1 MPLNHLTKV
10 SRDYAAK
17 PAKKTH
23 PADQIDRDAV
33 ATAVSFAAF
42 LRRSPTSKILRE
54 AATLAEAIAHHD
66 AIIDEVRATGR
77 QGKITPLIYAIQK
90 SGAQSPVPAD
100 MIEAARAEIAMQA
113 EAEAKTQPKK
123 RKAVSVAKLAARETA
138 GDERASRALDEVRKA
153 GKRAQAEADA
163 AAGIIPAAPD
173 FSAETH
179 KPYRGKLAQLVELV
193 EAGDI
198 AKLRAFPI
206 NPYSSSPKALDR
218 YRNLA
223 VIALKAQKKAAA

>member
-1 MPLNHLTKV
+1 MP
-10 SRDYAAK
+10 S
-17 PAKKTH
+17 KKIH
-23 PADQIDRDAV
+23 PADQLDRDAV
-33 ATAVSFAAF
+33 ATAVSFNVF
-42 LRRSPTSKILRE
+42 FRRSPTSKISRE
-54 AATLAEAIAHHD
+54 AASLAEAIK
-66 AIIDEVRATGR
+66 ISDEIVAEVTTTGR
-77 QGKITPLIYAIQK
+77 KGKVTPLIYAIQK
-90 SGAQSPVPAD
+90 AGSQSPVPAD

-123 RKAVSVAKLAARETA
+123 RKAVAVAEPVTKT
-138 GDERASRALDEVRKA
+138 A

-179 KPYRGKLAQLVELV
+179 KPYRAKLAQLVELV

-198 AKLRAFPI
+198 AKLKAFPI

-223 VIALKAQKKAAA
+223 VIALKAQKKAA

>member
-1 MPLNHLTKV
+1 MP
-10 SRDYAAK
+10 S
-17 PAKKTH
+17 KKIH
-23 PADQIDRDAV
+23 PADQLDRDAV
-33 ATAVSFAAF
+33 ATAVSFNVF
-42 LRRSPTSKILRE
+42 FRRSPTSKISRE
-54 AATLAEAIAHHD
+54 AASLAEAIK
-66 AIIDEVRATGR
+66 ISDEIVAEVTATGR
-77 QGKITPLIYAIQK
+77 KGKVTPLIYAIQK
-90 SGAQSPVPAD
+90 AGSQSPVPAD
-100 MIEAARAEIAMQA
+100 MIEAARAESAMQA

-123 RKAVSVAKLAARETA
+123 RKTIKIDSAIFHASPKAKANEKSWDAIPSVAR
-138 GDERASRALDEVRKA
+138 A

-179 KPYRGKLAQLVELV
+179 KPYRAKLAQLVELV

-198 AKLRAFPI
+198 AKLKAFPI

-223 VIALKAQKKAAA
+223 VIALKAQKKAA